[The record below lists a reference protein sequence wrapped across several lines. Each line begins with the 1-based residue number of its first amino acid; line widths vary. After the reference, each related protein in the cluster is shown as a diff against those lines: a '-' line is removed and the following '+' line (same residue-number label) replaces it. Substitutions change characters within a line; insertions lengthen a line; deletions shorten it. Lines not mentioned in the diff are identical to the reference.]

1 MERQAILKL
10 LDDMSKMETFGF
22 RESLIPERFS
32 RVSDDQLMN
41 QIIMFYAIEKKNGL
55 GVPTGEFYVNKP
67 AAYVIARVIIRKF
80 MPGIDID

>member
-1 MERQAILKL
+1 
-10 LDDMSKMETFGF
+10 MSKEQVFGF

-32 RVSDDQLMN
+32 KISDDNLMN
-41 QIIMFYAIEKKNGL
+41 QIIQFYAIEKKNGL

-80 MPGIDID
+80 MPGVDIDKYF